1 MFSEN
6 FLEIFPEKPI
16 ILLPPLSGKR
26 EEEIGYE
33 HYQVGSKGLGM
44 KPSSRL
50 YSLTLAIIWNTE

>member
-6 FLEIFPEKPI
+6 FLENFPEKPI

-26 EEEIGYE
+26 EEENGYE

-44 KPSSRL
+44 KPSSRH
-50 YSLTLAIIWNTE
+50 YSLTLAII